1 MKDKFRVN
9 GKLNGRVNG
18 RKIEGNFMS
27 NDIADENR
35 EFRSFNFSQKSAKTS
50 PIPHIYILNKQ
61 FVQFNHIVTCS
72 DQYQRLIQASIRGF
86 QGVRCRPKGI
96 NLPR

>member
-35 EFRSFNFSQKSAKTS
+35 EFRSF
-50 PIPHIYILNKQ
+50 
-61 FVQFNHIVTCS
+61 
-72 DQYQRLIQASIRGF
+72 
-86 QGVRCRPKGI
+86 
-96 NLPR
+96 